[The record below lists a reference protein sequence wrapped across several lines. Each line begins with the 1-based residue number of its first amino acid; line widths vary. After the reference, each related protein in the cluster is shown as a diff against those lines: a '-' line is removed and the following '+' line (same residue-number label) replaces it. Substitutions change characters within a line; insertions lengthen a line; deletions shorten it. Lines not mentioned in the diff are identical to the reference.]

1 MKYITLTFS
10 LLCSTALYAEQDTK
24 LNHSNVVDVVLENY
38 VWTDELPKHR
48 KIRVINHYGNIASR
62 LRSERKV
69 GISAAIQKIGAQ
81 PAIPTFDIEETAQ
94 YTQITVNYPNGQ
106 YNADNQMIGRVDI
119 AVIVPES
126 VSVEMESTWGTIKSK
141 KHFSNM
147 SAKTTSGN
155 ISLGSVGELNV
166 ESVSGDISIDHY
178 NINWHNPQR
187 LYTEQG
193 DIQLTLAKVSNALVS
208 VQAKSI
214 TSNYYQN
221 NIQSNAEQSL
231 LSFTLNHKNSIIE
244 LVAPQGKAS
253 INLIDKPHGAYIA
266 LPSEFNGDIRN
277 LPTVPAWQPGDPIRE
292 QDDRRSST
300 DTPPPKENDENKTSR
315 TKSSR
320 TKASLIKDQ

>member
-10 LLCSTALYAEQDTK
+10 ILCSTALYAEQSIQLKTFSVK
-24 LNHSNVVDVVLENY
+24 DVVLENY
-38 VWTDELPKHR
+38 AWTGELPKHR
-48 KIRVINHYGNIASR
+48 KIKIINHYGNIASR
-62 LRSERKV
+62 LRSEKKI
-69 GISAAIQKIGAQ
+69 GISAVIQKIGDQ
-81 PAIPTFDIEETAQ
+81 PAIPTFDIQEMTNF
-94 YTQITVNYPNGQ
+94 TQITVNYPNGQ
-106 YNADNQMIGRVDI
+106 YNSDDQMIGRVDI

-147 SAKTTSGN
+147 SAKTISGN

-166 ESVSGDISIDHY
+166 ESETGNISVDHY

-193 DIQLTLAKVSNALVS
+193 DIQLTLAKVANTAVS

-214 TSNYYQN
+214 TSNYYQK
-221 NIQSNAEQSL
+221 NIQSTAEESI
-231 LSFTLNHKNSIIE
+231 LSFTLNAGNSFIE
-244 LVAPQGKAS
+244 VIAPQGKVS
-253 INLIDKPHGAYIA
+253 LDLIDKPHGAYIA
-266 LPSEFNGDIRN
+266 LPSGFDGDIRD

-300 DTPPPKENDENKTSR
+300 DTPPPKDNNSSKASRSKASR
-315 TKSSR
+315 TKE
-320 TKASLIKDQ
+320 Q